1 MKMKCILQ
9 DRRYMAEILPIR
21 KPETI
26 NIVQDRIFKELRN
39 DKRNWL
45 HENYCSYHLQQLLLC
60 F

>member
-26 NIVQDRIFKELRN
+26 NIVKDRIFKELRN

-45 HENYCSYHLQQLLLC
+45 HENMKT
-60 F
+60 